1 MTDSSGPQSSS
12 RFEGA
17 FFLICFLLVGFI
29 LYLVFRPF
37 FSIFVW
43 ACVLAVIFQ
52 PLLRVLLRIVRG
64 QRAVASLVA
73 CLVILHLIVLPV
85 SFVGIMVSQQSLVF
99 YHNIQDSINSGG
111 GELSAKIQDLKNN
124 PGAHWVLSQLA
135 TWLGSETAD
144 LQGIGAPIMNALRRF
159 LVSKGP
165 SFLVG
170 VGGMF
175 YEFIIMFVTMF
186 FLFRDGPK
194 IMQFVRSSNPLPSRY
209 ESEIIQKF
217 QDMSYATFFGS
228 LLTALVQGCA
238 GALLF
243 WALGMGTPLFW
254 GALISLVAL
263 APIVGAFLVWI
274 PVSAYLMLMGHMTK
288 GIILLAVGGLVVSS
302 IDNVLKPII
311 IQGRTDLHP
320 LLVFLSV
327 LGGMQAFGFLG
338 ILLGPLAVAIFV
350 TLLNFYRQQFGKN
363 LESPIV
369 PDT

>member
-1 MTDSSGPQSSS
+1 
-12 RFEGA
+12 
-17 FFLICFLLVGFI
+17 
-29 LYLVFRPF
+29 
-37 FSIFVW
+37 
-43 ACVLAVIFQ
+43 
-52 PLLRVLLRIVRG
+52 
-64 QRAVASLVA
+64 
-73 CLVILHLIVLPV
+73 
-85 SFVGIMVSQQSLVF
+85 
-99 YHNIQDSINSGG
+99 
-111 GELSAKIQDLKNN
+111 
-124 PGAHWVLSQLA
+124 
-135 TWLGSETAD
+135 
-144 LQGIGAPIMNALRRF
+144 
-159 LVSKGP
+159 
-165 SFLVG
+165 
-170 VGGMF
+170 
-175 YEFIIMFVTMF
+175 
-186 FLFRDGPK
+186 
-194 IMQFVRSSNPLPSRY
+194 
-209 ESEIIQKF
+209 
-217 QDMSYATFFGS
+217 MSYATFFGS

>member
-1 MTDSSGPQSSS
+1 MTDSSSSPESS
-12 RFEGA
+12 RFESI

-43 ACVLAVIFQ
+43 ACVLAVIFH
-52 PLLRVLLRIVRG
+52 PLFRILLRIMRG
-64 QRAVASLVA
+64 QRAAASLVA
-73 CLVILHLIVLPV
+73 CLVILNLIVLPV
-85 SFVGIMVSQQSLVF
+85 SFLGIIVSQQSLAF
-99 YHNIQDSINSGG
+99 YHGIQDSINSGG
-111 GELSAKIQDLKNN
+111 GELAAKIQELKTN
-124 PGAHWVLSQLA
+124 PGAHWALNQLA
-135 TWLGSETAD
+135 AWLGSETAD
-144 LQGIGAPIMNALRRF
+144 LQGIAAPIMTALRRF

-165 SFLVG
+165 SLLVG

-175 YEFIIMFVTMF
+175 YGLLIMFVTMF
-186 FLFRDGPK
+186 FLFRDGPR
-194 IMQFVRSSNPLPSRY
+194 IMQFVRSSNPLPSKY
-209 ESEIIQKF
+209 EAEIIQKF
-217 QDMSYATFFGS
+217 QDISYATFFGS
-228 LLTALVQGCA
+228 ILTALVQGCA

-274 PVSAYLMLMGHMTK
+274 PASAYLMLMGHMTK
-288 GIILLAVGGLVVSS
+288 GIILLAIGGLVVSS
-302 IDNVLKPII
+302 IDNILKPII
-311 IQGRTDLHP
+311 IQGRTDMHP

-350 TLLNFYRQQFGKN
+350 SLLNFYRHQFGKN
-363 LESPIV
+363 LENPV
-369 PDT
+369 EPGT

>member
-1 MTDSSGPQSSS
+1 MTDPSSPQSSS
-12 RFEGA
+12 RFESA
-17 FFLICFLLVGFI
+17 FFFVCLLLIGFI
-29 LYLVFRPF
+29 LYLVFKPF
-37 FSIFVW
+37 FSMFVW

-52 PLLRVLLRIVRG
+52 PLFRILLRLMRG
-64 QRAVASLVA
+64 QRAVASLIA

-85 SFVGIMVSQQSLVF
+85 SFLGIVVSQQSMAF
-99 YHNIQDSINSGG
+99 YHSIQDNINSGG
-111 GELSAKIQDLKNN
+111 GELAAKIQELKTN
-124 PGAHWVLSQLA
+124 PGAQWVLDQVA
-135 TWLGSETAD
+135 AWLGSESVD
-144 LQGIGAPIMNALRRF
+144 LQGIATPVMSAIRRF

-165 SFLVG
+165 SLLVG

-175 YEFIIMFVTMF
+175 YGFLIMFVTMF

-194 IMQFVRSSNPLPSRY
+194 IMQFVRSSTPLPSRY
-209 ESEIIQKF
+209 ETEIIKKF
-217 QDMSYATFFGS
+217 QDISYATFFGS
-228 LLTALVQGCA
+228 ISTALVQGCA

-274 PVSAYLMLMGHMTK
+274 PVSAYLMLLGHMTK

-302 IDNVLKPII
+302 IDNILKPII

-350 TLLNFYRQQFGKN
+350 TLLNFYRHQFGKGLGN
-363 LESPIV
+363 QVEPGS
-369 PDT
+369 